1 MTPRNDPAYKWQRAE
16 DGGQNDKRK
25 TKNEQ
30 MKGMTVIVKKT
41 TQLIAG
47 LVFLYG
53 IYVIIHGHL
62 TPGGGFAGGV
72 ILAGSFILLILAYGS
87 DFMNLTR
94 EEAGSTLYE
103 NLAILIVIFLA
114 ASGLLIGA
122 RVFFL
127 NWIPKGSLGELVS
140 AGIIPLYNIFVG
152 IEVASSI
159 LTIFLALIIFKEE
172 ISE

>member
-1 MTPRNDPAYKWQRAE
+1 VGLWGSNLNYKRE
-16 DGGQNDKRK
+16 
-25 TKNEQ
+25 TKNDL

-53 IYVIIHGHL
+53 IYIIVHGHL

-72 ILAGSFILLILAYGS
+72 VIAGSFILLILAYGS
-87 DFMNLTR
+87 DFLNLVR
-94 EEAGSTLYE
+94 EESGSTMYE
-103 NLAILIVIFLA
+103 NLAIIVVLFLSV
-114 ASGLLIGA
+114 SGLLFGT

-127 NWIPKGSLGELVS
+127 NWLPKGTVGQLVS
-140 AGIIPLYNIFVG
+140 AGMLPLYNIFVG
-152 IEVASSI
+152 IEVAASI

-172 ISE
+172 TSE

>member
-1 MTPRNDPAYKWQRAE
+1 
-16 DGGQNDKRK
+16 
-25 TKNEQ
+25 
-30 MKGMTVIVKKT
+30 MTVIVKKT

-47 LVFLYG
+47 MVFLYG

-72 ILAGSFILLILAYGS
+72 IVAGSFILLILAFGS
-87 DFMNLTR
+87 DFMHLTK

-103 NLAILIVIFLA
+103 NLATLVLVFLA
-114 ASGLLIGA
+114 VSGLLFGA

-127 NWIPKGSLGELVS
+127 NWMPKGNPGELVS
-140 AGIIPLYNIFVG
+140 AGILPLYNIFIG

-159 LTIFLALIIFKEE
+159 LTIFLALVIFKEE
-172 ISE
+172 TSE

>member
-1 MTPRNDPAYKWQRAE
+1 
-16 DGGQNDKRK
+16 
-25 TKNEQ
+25 

-72 ILAGSFILLILAYGS
+72 IIAGSFILLILAYGS
-87 DFMNLTR
+87 DFINLTR
-94 EEAGSTLYE
+94 EELGSTLYE
-103 NLAILIVIFLA
+103 NLAILIATLLA
-114 ASGLLIGA
+114 VSGLLLGA
-122 RVFFL
+122 RIFFL
-127 NWIPKGSLGELVS
+127 NWLPKGTLGQLVS
-140 AGIIPLYNIFVG
+140 AGIIPLYNIFIG
-152 IEVASSI
+152 IEVAASI

-172 ISE
+172 MSE

>member
-1 MTPRNDPAYKWQRAE
+1 
-16 DGGQNDKRK
+16 
-25 TKNEQ
+25 

-47 LVFLYG
+47 MVFLYG

-72 ILAGSFILLILAYGS
+72 ILAGSFILLILAFGS
-87 DFMNLTR
+87 DFIKLTK

-103 NLAILIVIFLA
+103 NLAILAVIFLA
-114 ASGLLIGA
+114 ITGLLIGT
-122 RVFFL
+122 RIFFL
-127 NWIPKGSLGELVS
+127 NWLPKGTLGELVS

-159 LTIFLALIIFKEE
+159 LTIFLALVIFKEE